1 MPNPGVTVLSCGW
14 PWPCAV
20 PSVGDVGALA
30 ELGVDE
36 LVLVEAP
43 PGHPEAAT
51 GWVSALADQW
61 MRALT

>member
-1 MPNPGVTVLSCGW
+1 MQLGLHALGI
-14 PWPCAV
+14 
-20 PSVGDVGALA
+20 GA
-30 ELGVDE
+30 GVDE